1 MNELNRLANI
11 NKVLETDNMRIDKN
25 IIKIRGRTFQIS
37 NISSISVYDVDKVK
51 YPEWAIILLFIGI
64 VVLLANPIIG
74 MLLAVIGGIGLG
86 LVYKENSV
94 SKLRLTLWMNNGE
107 AYSVTSTNIEFLY
120 KVASAIEYCMNESN
134 GYCQIDF
141 KANDITN
148 CNFTIGEYN
157 SVN

>member
-1 MNELNRLANI
+1 M
-11 NKVLETDNMRIDKN
+11 
-25 IIKIRGRTFQIS
+25 G
-37 NISSISVYDVDKVK
+37 
-51 YPEWAIILLFIGI
+51 ILLIVGI
-64 VVLLANPIIG
+64 VLLFANPIIG
-74 MLLAVIGGIGLG
+74 MGFTMIGGIVLA

-94 SKLRLTLWMNNGE
+94 NKLRLTLWMNNGE
-107 AYSVTSTNIEFLY
+107 AYSVTGIDIEFLY

-148 CNFTIGEYN
+148 CNFTIREYN